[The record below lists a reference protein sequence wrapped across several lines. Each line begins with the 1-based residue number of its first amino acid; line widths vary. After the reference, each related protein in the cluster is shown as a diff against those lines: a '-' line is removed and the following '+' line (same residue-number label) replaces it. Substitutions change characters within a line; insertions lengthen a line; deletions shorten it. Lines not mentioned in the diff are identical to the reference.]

1 MNELWKV
8 LWVQVA
14 RIGLKI
20 NVKKTNFL
28 RLGIS
33 KYGKATLGKETID
46 QEVSCIYLGS
56 IIIKDYGSSEDVKSR
71 VAKDQGVFSQSEKLG
86 GIGR

>member
-1 MNELWKV
+1 MSKMNELWKV

-33 KYGKATLGKETID
+33 KDRKETLGKETID

-56 IIIKDYGSSEDVKSR
+56 VLVRTMGAVKMLK
-71 VAKDQGVFSQSEKLG
+71 VE
-86 GIGR
+86 